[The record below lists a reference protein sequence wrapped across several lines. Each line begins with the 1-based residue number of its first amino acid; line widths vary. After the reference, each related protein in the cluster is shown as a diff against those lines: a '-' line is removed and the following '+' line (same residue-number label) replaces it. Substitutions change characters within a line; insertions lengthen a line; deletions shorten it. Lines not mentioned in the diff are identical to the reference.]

1 MKNNNYIMEGGFCFR
16 GYGKGCKKNES
27 PLRKAFREEQEKRKA
42 AEEEKLNLPEI
53 KQNKLVENNI
63 TNIEKNER
71 TIKGF
76 IKEFIE
82 TEEVFLKKLIEC
94 GGEMDYYTKSKS
106 KEKDS
111 DLTVKCGK
119 LIQQIFIKHEVY
131 NNSIKTINN
140 NNNNN
145 NKNTNINQKLEILFK
160 AMETLFDDL
169 LVFLYI
175 EFNRQCNS
183 TTNTTIKKK
192 VYRMEKKCTS
202 GKPPIMIESDENL
215 FVDAHYIRIQLLMA
229 NLTKQIEKNKEI
241 LDVTNKKIFDETN
254 IIKGNEVSN
263 KVKKAVTF
271 IEDILAEPIN
281 TKIKI
286 PNVDLSDD
294 ERITVSFL
302 NMENEYKHFKNKYTN
317 YNPKLQSN
325 ITKLLSGL
333 DTKHSRVGGSRKKS
347 TKSTKPRKT
356 TKRTKKSKKSTKRH
370 TKRYT
375 KRHTK
380 RTKKN

>member
-1 MKNNNYIMEGGFCFR
+1 MKNNNYNMEGGGLWSPFF
-16 GYGKGCKKNES
+16 KNKKKKIN
-27 PLRKAFREEQEKRKA
+27 LAQAVKNRAVQHEEERKA
-42 AEEEKLNLPEI
+42 AEEKLNLSEI
-53 KQNKLVENNI
+53 NQNKLVENNI

-71 TIKGF
+71 IIKGF

-82 TEEVFLKKLIEC
+82 TEEVFLNKLIEC
-94 GGEMDYYTKSKS
+94 GGEMDYYTKSK
-106 KEKDS
+106 KIDS

-119 LIQQIFIKHEVY
+119 LIQQIFIKHHTY
-131 NNSIKTINN
+131 NNSIKTI

-192 VYRMEKKCTS
+192 VYRMKKCTS
-202 GKPPIMIESDENL
+202 EKPPIMIQSDENL
-215 FVDAHYIRIQLLMA
+215 FVDAHYIRIQLLMK
-229 NLTKQIEKNKEI
+229 NLTKQIEENKEI

-325 ITKLLSGL
+325 ITKLLSGM
-333 DTKHSRVGGSRKKS
+333 DIKHSNAGGSRKKS

-370 TKRYT
+370 TKRHIKT
-375 KRHTK
+375 KNSTK